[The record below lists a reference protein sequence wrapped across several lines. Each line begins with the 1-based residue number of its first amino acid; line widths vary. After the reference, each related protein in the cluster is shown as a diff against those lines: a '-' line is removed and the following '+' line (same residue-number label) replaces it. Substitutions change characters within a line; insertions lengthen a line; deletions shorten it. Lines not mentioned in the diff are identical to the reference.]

1 LLAFYA
7 AYLVKLRPIW
17 SSLSDDES
25 SCITFTEALSRSA
38 LKLLPRFLAVPMCG
52 ISKSATTA
60 FRKGFVTV
68 ILKKEKDKKWP
79 LRAVRV
85 EGDMLQ
91 PIK

>member
-1 LLAFYA
+1 
-7 AYLVKLRPIW
+7 
-17 SSLSDDES
+17 
-25 SCITFTEALSRSA
+25 
-38 LKLLPRFLAVPMCG
+38 VPMCG